1 MAEQAFKESIV
12 QTLRNAYFNKE
23 GDYISVADGE
33 GDAVH
38 VLIISPQLGG
48 KRAKEKRDLV
58 WGNLIAN
65 LKPEEWARIS
75 LVAAKTPEEAMAE

>member
-1 MAEQAFKESIV
+1 MAEKAFKEAIS
-12 QTLRNAYFNKE
+12 QTLKKAYFNKE
-23 GDYISVADGE
+23 GDYISVTDGD

-58 WGNLIAN
+58 WGNLIAH